1 LFPRFTAPSVDAVL
15 FLVERYLP
23 GLTTK
28 ELEEGRS
35 RLIAAIEDLAAH
47 GVRVSYLGSTFIPS
61 EESCFC
67 RFEGASADDIRWA
80 CERANLPFAR
90 IHEARDF
97 SSIRRRN
104 ACEDSAS

>member
-1 LFPRFTAPSVDAVL
+1 LPHCTAPSVEAVL

-23 GLTTK
+23 GLTTR

-35 RLIAAIEDLAAH
+35 RLIAATEDLAAR
-47 GVRVSYLGSTFIPS
+47 GVRLSYLGSTFIPS

-67 RFEGASADDIRWA
+67 RFEGASEDDVRRA

-97 SSIRRRN
+97 SSMRRRN
-104 ACEDSAS
+104 RCED